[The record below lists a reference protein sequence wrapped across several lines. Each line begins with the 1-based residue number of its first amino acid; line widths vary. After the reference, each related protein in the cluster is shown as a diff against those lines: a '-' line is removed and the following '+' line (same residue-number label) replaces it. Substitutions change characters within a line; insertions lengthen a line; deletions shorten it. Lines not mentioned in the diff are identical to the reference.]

1 MSINLAIIY
10 YSSKGTN
17 YQMAQWAAE
26 EAKKFGANVKVL
38 KVRETAPQA
47 VIDNNPLW
55 KAHLESTQAVPVA
68 THDDLA
74 WADAI
79 IFASPV
85 RFGGVAT
92 QLKQFIDTAGP
103 IWMQGKTVNKVVTAM
118 TSGQNT
124 HGGQEAALLSLY
136 TPMFHWGALVVTPGY
151 TDQSIHIAGG
161 NPYGTS
167 VTINP
172 ETGEMLG
179 NVQGAVEHQT
189 RRALQIA
196 NQLKKGADTN
206 N

>member
-17 YQMAQWAAE
+17 YQMAQWAAK
-26 EAKKFGANVKVL
+26 EAEAFGANVKVL

-47 VIDNNPLW
+47 VIDHNPVW
-55 KAHLESTQAVPVA
+55 KKHLESTVDIPVA
-68 THDDLA
+68 TNDDIA

-85 RFGGVAT
+85 RFGGIAA
-92 QLKQFIDTAGP
+92 QLKQFIDTTGP
-103 IWMQGKTVNKVVTAM
+103 IWMQGKTVNKVVTAI

-151 TDQSIHIAGG
+151 TDPSVHTAGG

-189 RRALQIA
+189 RRVLQIA
-196 NQLKKGADTN
+196 SQLKVGSIK
-206 N
+206 